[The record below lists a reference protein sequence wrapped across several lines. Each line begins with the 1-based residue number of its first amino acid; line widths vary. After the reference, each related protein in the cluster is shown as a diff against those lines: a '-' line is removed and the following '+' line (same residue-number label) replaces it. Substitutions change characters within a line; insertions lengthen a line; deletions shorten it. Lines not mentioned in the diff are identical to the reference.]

1 MAIALIS
8 LLIIICILQYTKDY
22 FIIESNQLIS
32 EKEYNVAYCESIT
45 TYKVKSYTY
54 KITYKNKRIAYK
66 TYNVI
71 EDGR

>member
-1 MAIALIS
+1 MDIALIS
-8 LLIIICILQYTKDY
+8 LLVIVCILQYTKDY
-22 FIIESNQLIS
+22 FIVDSNQLIS
-32 EKEYNVAYCESIT
+32 EKEYEVAYCESVT

-66 TYNVI
+66 TFNIV